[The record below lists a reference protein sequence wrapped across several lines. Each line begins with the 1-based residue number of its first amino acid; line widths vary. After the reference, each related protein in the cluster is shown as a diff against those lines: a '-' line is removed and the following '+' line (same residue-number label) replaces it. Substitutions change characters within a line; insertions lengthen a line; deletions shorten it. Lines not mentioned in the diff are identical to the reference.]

1 MRTMI
6 HSLRISREL
15 WPEVTSRPHFI
26 MDLDYEGCRI
36 SWDDIYFAVEDE
48 MVDRLREMRIGRK
61 GKVALDGG
69 FRFLLTVEM
78 QATGGVTLGFRTE
91 SGAEFPGK
99 RILEGFFEVGG
110 EYTDALLGGL
120 VDLIDKGRPFSIAG
134 SPGVMVDVR

>member
-1 MRTMI
+1 
-6 HSLRISREL
+6 
-15 WPEVTSRPHFI
+15 
-26 MDLDYEGCRI
+26 
-36 SWDDIYFAVEDE
+36 

>member
-1 MRTMI
+1 MI

-69 FRFLLTVEM
+69 FRFLL
-78 QATGGVTLGFRTE
+78 
-91 SGAEFPGK
+91 
-99 RILEGFFEVGG
+99 
-110 EYTDALLGGL
+110 
-120 VDLIDKGRPFSIAG
+120 
-134 SPGVMVDVR
+134 